1 MVSTTNLQGLVRT
14 ARFTTEFSCP
24 DFDLLRSTIFN
35 ITMHAFMEE
44 VLTLKRMCSVIQAV
58 CIGVAD
64 NTNAPAGG
72 AADTMVLAHR
82 GAYQGLC
89 CAAGLGLTAAGL
101 AFTQFS
107 KFHGACL
114 PAGVGKAMVD
124 QALVLKQQIDQVT
137 RYADWLSN
145 GDVTQL
151 QARAFEQL
159 FRRGNTQTQR
169 ASESSVPWVERVFR
183 DSGFQPLHAGNHIHA
198 SLILLGLLTS
208 GVLTDLRVDQ
218 ETV

>member
-1 MVSTTNLQGLVRT
+1 MVSSTALQVVSQQVRV
-14 ARFTTEFSCP
+14 TTEASLP
-24 DFDLLRSTIFN
+24 DFEILRSSIFD
-35 ITMHAFMEE
+35 ITMHAFVGE
-44 VLTLKRMCSVIQAV
+44 VLTLERMCSVIQAV

-64 NTNAPAGG
+64 NTNAPAGT

-89 CAAGLGLTAAGL
+89 SAAGLGLTAAGL
-101 AFTQFS
+101 AFMQFS
-107 KFHGACL
+107 RFHGTSL

-159 FRRGNTQTQR
+159 FRRGSTQTQR
-169 ASESSVPWVERVFR
+169 ASESSVPWVDRVFR
-183 DSGFQPLHAGNHIHA
+183 DSEFQPLHASNHIRA
-198 SLILLGLLTS
+198 SFMLLGLLTS
-208 GVLTDLRVDQ
+208 GVLTGLRVDQ
-218 ETV
+218 AAA